1 MPRPI
6 CRLKDKLNS
15 AAVTHTLPVPPG
27 LSRRRDHPT
36 LMVLTGDTQRYIVNY
51 RRIVGDHERTH

>member
-27 LSRRRDHPT
+27 LSRCRDRPT